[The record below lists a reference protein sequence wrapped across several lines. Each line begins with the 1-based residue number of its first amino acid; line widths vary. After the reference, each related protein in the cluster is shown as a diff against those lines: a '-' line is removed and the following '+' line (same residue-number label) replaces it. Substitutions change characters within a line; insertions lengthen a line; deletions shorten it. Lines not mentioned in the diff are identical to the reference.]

1 MRFSTVAAVIGYS
14 SLALAQTQLLPQC
27 AQSCIGSDFGGCGTL
42 DVQCI
47 CDNKTLISDL
57 ACCVSTGCDAADQ
70 KTVIEF
76 AQNLCKPQGVTDLP
90 TSATCAS
97 GASSSATGSASSTGA
112 SSAASSAASATGSA
126 ASSASSVASSASS
139 AASSAASAAATA
151 TGGAAVC
158 QGSAAGMGFG
168 LVLAG
173 LMGAL

>member
-27 AQSCIGSDFGGCGTL
+27 AQSCVGTDFGGCGTL

-47 CDNKTLISDL
+47 CNNKTLISDL
-57 ACCVSTGCDAADQ
+57 ACCVSTSCDAADQ
-70 KTVIEF
+70 KTVIDF

-97 GASSSATGSASSTGA
+97 GASSSATGSASSTGT

-139 AASSAASAAATA
+139 AASSAASAAAT
-151 TGGAAVC
+151 GGAAVC